1 MRNKHR
7 KHVEGGRTRG
17 PAILSQAGGYGGHGG
32 DVLSGARGKSDVLSG
47 ARGRAKSKVGQGG
60 WGKSGEGDIWVRWAK
75 MQFSNFPLSSI
86 RCMVQ
91 LFLVSSR
98 ICWVYCPSASRVER
112 AENRQADSAGSMV
125 ARSFCDNHRSK
136 GTKNR
141 TQTQVLRTTGFI

>member
-1 MRNKHR
+1 MWR
-7 KHVEGGRTRG
+7 EG
-17 PAILSQAGGYGGHGG
+17 
-32 DVLSGARGKSDVLSG
+32 
-47 ARGRAKSKVGQGG
+47 GQGG
-60 WGKSGEGDIWVRWAK
+60 QPSLAKQVVMGGMEVMSSVEQGGRVMSSAEQGAEQSPKWGRVGGRSGEGDIWVRWAK